1 MNRAKRSKG
10 AEEAR
15 NQFSELLAAA
25 EGGDSTIITKHGRA
39 IAALIPA
46 DQYDPAGRQQPL
58 LALRGSGRGMWGS
71 GSAET
76 IAALRDEWDR

>member
-1 MNRAKRSKG
+1 MNRTKRRG

-15 NQFSELLAAA
+15 NQFSDLLAAA
-25 EGGDSTIITKHGRA
+25 ESGDSTIITKHGRA
-39 IAALIPA
+39 IAALVPA
-46 DQYDPAGRQQPL
+46 DQHDPAGRQQSL

-71 GSAET
+71 RSAET